1 MATNFTLPV
10 KGDWPWD
17 RLSDKEQRMFTVIR
31 AYMDYHDLWYSLAS
45 HNPSGIDV
53 AIKAVTAMSEVEVEA
68 FLAMY
73 YLDRVVN
80 Q

>member
-1 MATNFTLPV
+1 MATSFNLPV

-17 RLSDKEQRMFTVIR
+17 RLSDKEQRMFAVIR
-31 AYMDYHDLWYSLAS
+31 AYMDYHDLWYTLAS
-45 HNPSGIDV
+45 NTTSGVDV
-53 AIKAVTAMSEVEVEA
+53 AIKAVTAMSDAEVEA

-80 Q
+80 L